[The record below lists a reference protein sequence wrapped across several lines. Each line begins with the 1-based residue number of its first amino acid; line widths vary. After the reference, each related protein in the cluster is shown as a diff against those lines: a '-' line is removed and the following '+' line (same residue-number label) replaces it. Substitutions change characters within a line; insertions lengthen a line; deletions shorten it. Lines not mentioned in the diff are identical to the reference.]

1 MKNIFKNIVFIIGLS
16 SLIFVGCKDDISP
29 IIEELDFTRIFTPT
43 EVTVR
48 IRNMTTAELSWEIR
62 PDANSYIVEFSEDS
76 LEFGNIVA
84 TETVMPDQIPFSYR
98 LAGETQ
104 YSARIKGVSDK
115 GIEDSK
121 WAEIAFRT
129 DAENIL
135 YPLGDEDVLATSAV
149 LKWPAGED
157 ATHFLVNPGNI
168 NRPITAEEIAA
179 GKATITDLTGETEY
193 NVKMLKN
200 DKQRGEVT
208 FATLVDLEGVI
219 QVHPEDDLN
228 AIIMEAEDGAEL
240 ILYPGEYT
248 VFQGDIILNKSIS
261 IKGLYPYDKPKIN
274 IQFLIETGAGDIS
287 VADIEMIGEYVDAT
301 TGDEELISYAFK
313 FNSSSSA
320 AFGNLII
327 KGCDIHNYEK
337 SLLAGSSNVFS
348 VETVIVDDCIVSNV
362 LTDGGDFIDFR
373 ASYVGKLTVSNST
386 FYNVATENTRDF
398 IRMDGS
404 TKGNT
409 YDDGTR
415 TPEVSVINCTMNN
428 VMNSGSS
435 MKRYFYVRWS
445 QHTIESKNNLFTDMG
460 ISVYTNQSLTL
471 QPECSFNNY
480 FNADGYFTEVA
491 EIKIDNSNN
500 YTTVD
505 PGFVDATNGD
515 FTVTNQTVL
524 DNFVGDPRW
533 LGN

>member
-1 MKNIFKNIVFIIGLS
+1 MNKIIKNIIIVIGLAS
-16 SLIFVGCKDDISP
+16 VLLVGCKDDITP
-29 IIEELDFTRIFTPT
+29 IIEELDFNRVFTPT

-48 IRNMTTAELSWEIR
+48 IRNMTTAELSWEVR
-62 PDANSYIVEFSEDS
+62 PDASSYVVEFSEDS
-76 LEFGNIVA
+76 LEFVNIVA
-84 TETVMPDQIPFSYR
+84 TETVLPNEIPFSYR

-104 YSARIKGVSDK
+104 YSARIKGVTEG
-115 GIEDSK
+115 GIEESK
-121 WAEIAFRT
+121 WAAIVFRT

-135 YPLGDEDVLATSAV
+135 YPLEDGDVQAKSAV
-149 LKWPAGED
+149 VKWPAGEE
-157 ATHFLVNPGNI
+157 ATHFVINPGNV
-168 NRPITAEEIAA
+168 NRPITAQEIAA
-179 GKATITDLTGETEY
+179 GEANITDLTGETEY
-193 NVKMLKN
+193 NVKMLEN

-208 FATLVDLEGVI
+208 FTTLVDLEGVI
-219 QVHPEDDLN
+219 QVRPEDDLN
-228 AIIMEAEDGAEL
+228 AVITTAEDGAEL

-248 VFQGDIILNKSIS
+248 VFQGDIVINKSIS

-287 VADIEMIGEYVDAT
+287 VADVEMIGEYVDAT
-301 TGDEELISYAFK
+301 TGGEELISYAFK
-313 FNSSSSA
+313 FNSTDDA

-327 KGCDIHNYEK
+327 KGCNIHNYEK

-348 VETVIVDDCIVSNV
+348 VESVLVDDCIVSNV
-362 LTDGGDFIDFR
+362 ITDGGDFIDFR

-386 FYNVATENTRDF
+386 FYKVATENTRDF

-415 TPEVSVINCTMNN
+415 TPEIIVTNCTMNN

-435 MKRYFYVRWS
+435 MKRFFYVRWS

-480 FNADGYFTEVA
+480 FNADGYFTEVP
-491 EIKIDNSNN
+491 EIKTDNSNN
-500 YTTVD
+500 YTMVD
-505 PGFVDATNGD
+505 PGFVDAANGD